1 MIEQHKRSK
10 YLKKPEKIPKS
21 ARGFYHH
28 VFGVDTS
35 SFACVAAY
43 ISDCINQHTAILTIN
58 EIIET

>member
-1 MIEQHKRSK
+1 MRRQDLGPPDLCYLVIEQHKRSK

-43 ISDCINQHTAILTIN
+43 ISDCIN
-58 EIIET
+58 